1 MSRRKFERRRSR
13 YRIWYALGV
22 TYCWS
27 FFLNLALFVLRI
39 GYIDTG
45 PDSAD
50 PDVAVWQVPGIPI
63 LTALVGAGFYSVMWL
78 LLALG
83 FADVVARLSH
93 AIRHPGP
100 SIKSVATATKEYGS
114 SWIFE
119 PSLTCSNA
127 LRRVQHP
134 GFSLVTVLRSHA
146 V

>member
-50 PDVAVWQVPGIPI
+50 PDVALDWRVRPVLGDRR
-63 LTALVGAGFYSVMWL
+63 LVGKPRTRRGSYPPLSTNQMS
-78 LLALG
+78 
-83 FADVVARLSH
+83 RLYQH
-93 AIRHPGP
+93 L
-100 SIKSVATATKEYGS
+100 KSLQ
-114 SWIFE
+114 
-119 PSLTCSNA
+119 P
-127 LRRVQHP
+127 
-134 GFSLVTVLRSHA
+134 
-146 V
+146 